1 MIRRSFSNFF
11 ATRQR
16 SRLIKTE
23 KPMAQEETEMAT
35 REKAVM
41 KQAEAGVLAFRE
53 EGQLLRAYYVFDDE
67 RTLIGAIP
75 ILSVKGNK
83 ELRDDFV
90 ALMNEIVGGFV
101 KQQVGLTSR

>member
-1 MIRRSFSNFF
+1 M
-11 ATRQR
+11 
-16 SRLIKTE
+16 IKTE

-35 REKAVM
+35 SEKAVM

-53 EGQLLRAYYVFDDE
+53 EGQFLKAYFVFDDE
-67 RTLIGAIP
+67 RTQIGAIP

-90 ALMNEIVGGFV
+90 ALMNEIVDGFV